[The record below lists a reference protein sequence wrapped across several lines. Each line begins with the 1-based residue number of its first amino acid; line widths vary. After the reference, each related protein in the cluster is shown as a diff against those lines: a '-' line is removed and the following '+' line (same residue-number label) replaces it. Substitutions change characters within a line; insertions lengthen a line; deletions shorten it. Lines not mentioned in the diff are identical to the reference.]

1 VTDPRRPLID
11 TPAAA
16 AERLLLRHGGCIED
30 AAAVARIA
38 QQWYTPGSA
47 SWEHYRLVLALI
59 EGRPRAK

>member
-1 VTDPRRPLID
+1 VTDPRRPF

-38 QQWYTPGSA
+38 QQWYTPGSD
-47 SWEHYRLVLALI
+47 SWEYYALVLAFI
-59 EGRPRAK
+59 TSGDPRGT